1 MCGITGLA
9 YSDPKRPVNEAVVR
23 RMAEMVRYRGP
34 DSYGSYVAPGV
45 GLGIRR
51 LSIID
56 LQTGEQPIANEDGT
70 VTIVCNGEIYN
81 FVELRDQL
89 LKSGHRFRTGSD
101 VEVIVHLYEDFG
113 VDCLHHLRGMFGFA
127 LWDARRRRLM
137 LARDR
142 LGIKP
147 LHYAVSHDGLFFG
160 SEYKSILV
168 AADIDRTMDVRA
180 LKDIFT
186 IGYVLA
192 PKTLFGAIR
201 QVLPGH
207 YLLYQE
213 GTVSTHQYWDAYF
226 PGAGDEIPHRTADQW
241 AEALKAKLEETV
253 RIHLRSDVPVGAWLS
268 AGIDSSAV
276 VGLASRILNRP
287 IQTFS
292 LAFENPDFDEV
303 STQKVLADFPAFN
316 LSNQRVVCRTEDV
329 TLLPQAVWHGEDP
342 RASGTEIPRLML
354 AHLAGQHVKVV
365 LTGEGSD
372 EVFGGYP
379 WFTTEK
385 LVKPLMRL
393 PVGLRRLIARV
404 PAIRKRWH
412 RASRLLLAPDAMNL
426 PRYVRLLDP
435 TYAESFND
443 RFFSGDVRDAM
454 ARGAD
459 AEDVLIVPKDFE
471 RWHHFSQLQYV
482 EMKVRLSDYINRYLD
497 TTSMAYSQEARVPFL
512 DHELVE
518 LCAQIP
524 PALKMRGIREKY
536 ILRRAMREVL
546 PPDIVQ
552 RPKRGLAAPSD
563 QWMRNLPEFAVDLL
577 SEESVKAKGY
587 FDETQV
593 RNMVEQHRAGTA
605 DYARRMM
612 GMLEVHLWDD
622 LLRRGCSS
630 APSS

>member
-1 MCGITGLA
+1 MCGIAGVA
-9 YSDPKRPVNEAVVR
+9 HSDPNRPVNEALVR
-23 RMAEMVRYRGP
+23 RMADMVQYRGP
-34 DSYGSYVAPGV
+34 DSFGSYVAPGV

-56 LQTGEQPIANEDGT
+56 LETGEQPIANEDGT
-70 VTIVCNGEIYN
+70 VRVVCNGEIYN

-113 VDCLHHLRGMFGFA
+113 VECLHRLRGMFSFA

-147 LHYAVSHDGLFFG
+147 LHYAETRAGLYFG

-168 AADIDRTMDVRA
+168 AADLDRTMDLRA
-180 LKDIFT
+180 LKDVFT

-192 PKTLFGAIR
+192 PKTFFGAIR

-207 YLLYQE
+207 YLLYRE
-213 GTVSTHQYWDAYF
+213 GTVSVHQYWDAYF
-226 PGAGDEIPHRTADQW
+226 PGPGEIPHRPADQW
-241 AEALKAKLEETV
+241 ASALQAKLEETV

-292 LAFENPDFDEV
+292 LAFENPDYDEV
-303 STQKVLADFPAFN
+303 TTKQVLADFPAFN
-316 LSNQRVVCRTEDV
+316 LTNERVVCRTDDV
-329 TLLPQAVWHGEDP
+329 ARLPEAVWHGEDP
-342 RASGTEIPRLML
+342 RASGTEIPRLL
-354 AHLAGQHVKVV
+354 LSQLAGRHVKVV

-372 EVFGGYP
+372 EILGGYP
-379 WFTTEK
+379 WFTTHK
-385 LVKPLMRL
+385 LVRPFTKLPLS
-393 PVGLRRLIARV
+393 LRRVIAGM
-404 PAIRKRWH
+404 PFISKRWH
-412 RASRLLLAPDAMNL
+412 RASRLLVAPDAMNL
-426 PRYVRLLDP
+426 PRYRRTLDP
-435 TYAESFND
+435 TYTESFD
-443 RFFSGDVRDAM
+443 GRIFARDVRAAM
-454 ARGAD
+454 AREAH
-459 AEDVLIVPKDFE
+459 EEEVLCLPKDFE
-471 RWHHFSQLQYV
+471 RWHPFAQLQYV
-482 EMKVRLSDYINRYLD
+482 EMKARLSDYITRYLD

-524 PALKMRGIREKY
+524 PALKMRGVREKY
-536 ILRRAMREVL
+536 ILRRAMRTVL
-546 PPDIVQ
+546 PREIAE

-563 QWMRNLPEFAVDLL
+563 QWMRHLPEFAVELL
-577 SEESVKAKGY
+577 SPDSVRAKGY

-593 RNMVEQHRAGTA
+593 QTMVERHRAGTA
-605 DYARRMM
+605 DYARHLM
-612 GMLEVHLWDD
+612 GILEIHLWDD
-622 LLRRGCSS
+622 LFRRGCASP
-630 APSS
+630 PSS